1 MVAISEQTID
11 KVLHIS
17 DEQIPLL
24 TNFVDEL
31 INNDVSSIDVSNRIG
46 IAKDISFPADFDDI
60 DYGSLDLFGLNS

>member
-46 IAKDISFPADFDDI
+46 IAKDIVCNKM
-60 DYGSLDLFGLNS
+60 YGMPVININ